1 MPLFHLKKRRSTPM
15 AIGILCLLAGCAIP
29 PKDTPLS
36 EFKPV
41 ISYQTGKSFHATTV
55 QWPSDHWWEVY
66 RDRQLD
72 QLMQEGLAEANDI
85 RMAEARLKLAQAAT
99 SMSRSSLFPTLGA
112 RASVDQERQS
122 YHYLMDK
129 AFVPQGWN
137 DGGIANL
144 NFNWEIDFWGK
155 NRAALAAAKGEQ
167 QAAEAEAAAA
177 RLAVSSGIAGAYA
190 QLASL
195 YASRD
200 AASSALRVRNDSLK
214 LMQSRYNQQL
224 ENESAL
230 ERAKSN
236 QQNTIANL
244 AEIDEAIALAKN
256 QMAALLGKGPDRGLA
271 IERPRI
277 RGGRYSGLPK
287 DLPLDLLGRRPDIL
301 AARLRAEASVKRIE
315 EAKATFYP
323 NVNLTA
329 MIGRQ
334 ALGLDLLQKQDATLG
349 SIGPA
354 VSLPILDGGRLR
366 ARYARSKASQEMAV
380 ATYDQTLVRALKDVA
395 DAVVSKRQLSVRLNA
410 TQKAV
415 NAAQNAY
422 DIVKNRYEG
431 GLATYLEVLAA
442 EDAMIGARGAAAAL
456 QARSFALDVQL
467 VRALGGG
474 FREMEKTK

>member
-1 MPLFHLKKRRSTPM
+1 MSHFNLNHHRATPM
-15 AIGILCLLAGCAIP
+15 ALSILILLAGCAIP
-29 PKDTPLS
+29 PKDTPLTEMKS
-36 EFKPV
+36 VE
-41 ISYQTGKSFHATTV
+41 SYQTGKSLLSSAA
-55 QWPSDHWWEVY
+55 QWPSDHWWEAY
-66 RDRQLD
+66 KDKQLN
-72 QLMQEGLAEANDI
+72 QLMKEGLSQANDI
-85 RMAEARLKLAQAAT
+85 RLAQARLKLAKAAT
-99 SMSRSSLFPTLGA
+99 GMSKASLLPNVGA
-112 RASVDQERQS
+112 QASVDQERQS
-122 YHYLMDK
+122 YHYLMDE

-137 DGGIANL
+137 DGGIATL

-177 RLAVSSGIAGAYA
+177 RLAVSSGIAQAYA

-214 LMQSRYNQQL
+214 LMQSRFNQQL

-236 QQNTIANL
+236 QQSTIARL
-244 AEIDEAIALAKN
+244 AAIDENIALAKN
-256 QMAALLGKGPDRGLA
+256 QMAALLGKGPDRGLS
-271 IERPRI
+271 IKRPRVN
-277 RGGRYSGLPK
+277 GGHYYGLPNQ
-287 DLPLDLLGRRPDIL
+287 LPLDLLGRRPDIV
-301 AARLRAEASVKRIE
+301 AARLRAEAAVKRVD
-315 EAKATFYP
+315 EAKASFYP

-334 ALGLDLLQKQDATLG
+334 ALGLDMLHAGDATLG

-366 ARYARSKASQEMAV
+366 SGFMRSKASQEMAV
-380 ATYDQTLVRALKDVA
+380 ATYDQTLTRALKDVA
-395 DAVVSKRQLSVRLNA
+395 DAMVSKRQLSVRLRATRNA
-410 TQKAV
+410 VQ
-415 NAAQNAY
+415 AAQNAY

-456 QARSFALDVQL
+456 RARSFALDIQL

-474 FREMEKTK
+474 FRDMEKTK